1 MHQLIAST
9 STSLSRRTLLKGTA
23 LGVGAA
29 GIGVA
34 VGAARQIDLPTPEPA
49 TPEAVFPV
57 EPLDIGLNVASKAAE
72 LDFDVERMF
81 RFVADEIQY
90 EPYAGALR
98 GANGTLWSLAG
109 NSVDKSLLFAA
120 LLDEALIEYRFAFGA
135 LDEAGI
141 NALTAAIQ
149 TDSETLTNQ
158 FAEAQLQGLLP
169 PLRGAFDD
177 SVATP
182 GADEPLT
189 AEEEQALDDALVTT
203 TAIFDRASE
212 LSEQHMSIIQE
223 SLTAAGIEVP
233 VAEYSLPAEETSR
246 HTWIQIADG
255 PAWVDYAT
263 ALRDSQSGVAPSST
277 TPETTAMIPAD
288 LIHMV
293 TIRVVAEEYLG
304 GTAVRRDALNVP
316 FTSAELVN
324 EPVALQVLPPESL
337 SNIGFT
343 LNALLT
349 GQVAFVPSI
358 LANDVGSFADSPLFF
373 GGGDGTGDV
382 LSAEPAEGV
391 TLSEGETLALW
402 LALDIASPGQAP
414 LTVERPLFDRIGF
427 EARQAEAIDFT
438 AIGPVEMVE
447 GPTGQSFV
455 AGLTP
460 AHQISVDSAYIP
472 YTYAARDRERQE
484 MFGDLAMANSGL
496 LSLRDNLRM
505 KLEIPQG
512 IRPVIS
518 SPQVTLVSASKI
530 DPLDLTSGVLLEFDL
545 LHRASTSFT
554 IGDANPE
561 LNPAILTG
569 ITNQIAEQLAIEI
582 AAEGAPDPSA
592 IALGATV
599 GAIFSAAIDQDI
611 AIASISDV
619 AEIADL
625 DLIPEVAARLTSAIE
640 SGLIVVI
647 PESPVDLGGSQR
659 SGWWLI
665 DPTTGVTRDELDNGK
680 GSASFSLMPDR
691 NAMFAT
697 STEHTFVIR
706 LGSTSAQYYRM
717 LGFRTACI
725 LSGIAFGMFVAVGAM
740 GAAGGRGRKAAGGA
754 AGAGGSAGAG
764 ALVC

>member
-1 MHQLIAST
+1 MHHSIEQT
-9 STSLSRRTLLKGTA
+9 SNNLSRRTVLKATA

-29 GIGVA
+29 GLGVA

-49 TPEAVFPV
+49 TPDAVFPV
-57 EPLDIGLNVASKAAE
+57 EPLDIGLTVAGKAAE
-72 LDFDVERMF
+72 LNFDVERMF
-81 RFVADEIQY
+81 RFVADEVQY

-120 LLDEALIEYRFAFGA
+120 LLDEALVEYRFAFGT
-135 LDEAGI
+135 LDQTGI
-141 NALTAAIQ
+141 DALTAAIQ
-149 TDSETLTNQ
+149 ADSETLTNH
-158 FAEAQLQGLLP
+158 FAEAQLHGLLP
-169 PLRGAFDD
+169 TSGGLFGD

-182 GADEPLT
+182 KPDEPLT
-189 AEEEQALDDALVTT
+189 AEEETALDDALATT

-212 LSEQHMSIIQE
+212 LSEQHMSVIQE
-223 SLTAAGIEVP
+223 ALTAAGIDVT
-233 VAEYSLPAEETSR
+233 VSGNSLPAEETSR
-246 HTWIQIADG
+246 HTWIQVADG

-263 ALRDSQSGVAPSST
+263 ALRESQPGVAPGGT
-277 TPETTAMIPAD
+277 APETTAAIPAD
-288 LIHMV
+288 LVHMV
-293 TIRVVAEEYLG
+293 TIRVVAEEYVG
-304 GTAVRRDALNVP
+304 GISVRRDALNVP

-324 EPVALQVLPPESL
+324 EPVALQVLPPGSL

-391 TLSEGETLALW
+391 TLAEGETLALW

-427 EARQAEAIDFT
+427 EARQAETIDFA
-438 AIGPVEMVE
+438 AIGPVEMVT
-447 GPTGQSFV
+447 GPSGESFV

-472 YTYAARDRERQE
+472 YSYAARDRERQE

-496 LSLRDNLRM
+496 LTLRDNLRM

-512 IRPVIS
+512 FRPVIS

-530 DPLDLTSGVLLEFDL
+530 DPLDFDSGVLLEYDM
-545 LHRASTSFT
+545 LHRASSSFAT
-554 IGDANPE
+554 GDANPE

-569 ITNQIAEQLAIEI
+569 VANQIAEQLAIEV
-582 AAEGAPDPSA
+582 ATRDLPDSSGVV
-592 IALGATV
+592 LGTSV
-599 GAIFSAAIDQDI
+599 GAIFSTAAEQEI
-611 AIASISDV
+611 AIIAIPDV
-619 AEIADL
+619 GQIANL
-625 DLIPEVAARLTSAIE
+625 DLIPEAAARLTSAIE

-647 PESPVDLGGSQR
+647 PEASVDIGGSQR

-665 DPTTGVTRDELDNGK
+665 DPLTGTTRDELDNGK

-691 NAMFAT
+691 TTMFAT

-706 LGSTSAQYYRM
+706 LGTTSAQYYRM

-725 LSGIAFGMFVAVGAM
+725 LSGIAFGMFAAIGAM
-740 GAAGGRGRKAAGGA
+740 GAAGGSGRKAAGGA
-754 AGAGGSAGAG
+754 LGAGGSAAGG
-764 ALVC
+764 ALFC